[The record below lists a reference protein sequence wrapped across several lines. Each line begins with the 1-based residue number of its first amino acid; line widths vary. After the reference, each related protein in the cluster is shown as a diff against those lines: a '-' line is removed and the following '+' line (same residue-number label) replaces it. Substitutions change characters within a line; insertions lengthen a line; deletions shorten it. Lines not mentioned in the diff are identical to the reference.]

1 MSIFAACQPRIE
13 VRQGELNDAIF
24 AADFGDLV
32 AGRAPGVYADAAKF
46 FGNTHPA
53 QNLKDVAKVVFGR
66 LANTKETGLTLRLS
80 TGFGGGKTHTL
91 MTLWHLG
98 KNSGSPSVGSDVL
111 ASSGRPANVTTIAV
125 DCGKAGVPD
134 FNSYSDASPKSLWGE
149 LFYLLGEATA
159 PNGGGA
165 KALATLGAADH
176 PEASPNAKQIE
187 AVLPAGPILFLIDEL
202 VIYMAKLSE
211 RGQGNLLG
219 FLNLLSAVVSNRP
232 QTVLVVTDPGQQ
244 AVYSRQSQRIAAE
257 LAACAK
263 NLEEIFGRKMTS
275 IDPIGD
281 ESAKVIVR
289 RLFGSVDQAAA
300 QSTAQIYSDLYVRVA
315 AADSRLLPTGGA
327 TPPTSPGYK
336 KLIADCYPFHPR
348 LLKTAEE
355 RLGAMDSFQK
365 SRGVLRL
372 FARIIRDV
380 WNQKADCDLISA
392 GEVNWSDKDIKS
404 DLLERLQ
411 RDRFTSSIKADIEG
425 HALDI
430 DGGKRGVHTRAA
442 SALLLESLD
451 TANSSSGFDAPELT
465 LAILRPDEAG
475 PEAGEAL
482 DRLIGVCWHTYP
494 RPGGSGVQFRYEPN
508 ITRQID
514 EMRNK
519 IDTDDAASRV
529 RSEVQQYF
537 GGSVFK
543 LAAWPAHASQV
554 PESADLQLALCASE
568 KTATVVV
575 SYSDDRDPSAPIPR
589 GFKNALLAIA
599 PSAVK
604 WAAAVEKAQ
613 RLLAAEAIKKEHG
626 TGSAGKQV
634 LEQIERIEPDLRKQ
648 FFLHSY
654 RAFDQV
660 VLAGRGTL
668 QLEEQFM
675 VPEAQVMQ
683 RPNGQAGLRRF
694 LEEKKLLHKSTDA
707 IDADLF
713 VTKVLPGATPMP
725 GQPDAFTA
733 KAVHER
739 ILSAPGLRLIPDA
752 DVVRSTILKA
762 VEVGKVVVRFS
773 DDRAFDDK
781 GSVEGVPGHR
791 RRSANKLSST
801 FALDDAV
808 LVALS
813 GSASAVAWVA
823 EDKPDTKGGGGTPPP
838 GGGGGL
844 PPPPPPPPS
853 QVTGTSWTAI
863 LNYAKVRPLLT
874 LELRAPTPAVAATL
888 ATLAQPLGADSL
900 TVTVTI
906 NGDAKDGGS
915 VNFSAE
921 RLKLNH
927 PTKPLQMAQTL
938 FNSLSD
944 GCHYEAT
951 VTLEFKGGRAGLHA
965 SLENLQQS
973 ASADVKPTGVF
984 DKPTA

>member
-1 MSIFAACQPRIE
+1 MSIFTNCQPRLE

-24 AADFGDLV
+24 AADFGDLI
-32 AGRAPGVYADAAKF
+32 AQRAADVYADPAKF

-53 QNLKDVAKVVFGR
+53 QNLKDVAKAVFSR
-66 LANTKETGLTLRLS
+66 LATEKESGLTLRLS

-98 KNSGSPSVGSDVL
+98 HNIGKPALGSEVL
-111 ASSGRPANVTTIAV
+111 SSGGRPSSVRTIAI

-134 FNSYSDASPKSLWGE
+134 FNTHKDASPKSLWGE
-149 LFYLLGEATA
+149 LFYQLGESGS
-159 PNGGGA
+159 PGGGGA
-165 KALATLGAADH
+165 KALAALGAADD
-176 PEASPNAKQIE
+176 PEASPNSKQLE
-187 AVLPAGPILFLIDEL
+187 AVLPAGPILFLVDEL

-219 FLNLLSAVVSNRP
+219 FLNLLASVVSNRP

-244 AVYSRQSQRIAAE
+244 AVYANQSQRIAAE
-257 LAACAK
+257 LAACSK

-289 RLFGSVDQAAA
+289 RLFGSVDRVAA
-300 QSTAQIYSDLYVRVA
+300 QKTAQTYSDLYQRVA
-315 AADSRLLPTGGA
+315 NSDARLLPTGGA
-327 TPPTSPGYK
+327 TPPTAPAYR
-336 KLIADCYPFHPR
+336 KLIEDCYPFHPR

-380 WNQKADCDLISA
+380 WNHQTSCDLISA
-392 GEVNWSDKDIKS
+392 GEVNWSDKDIRS
-404 DLLERLQ
+404 DLLERLR
-411 RDRFTSSIKADIEG
+411 RDRFSSAIKADIEG
-425 HALDI
+425 HALDL

-465 LAILRPDEAG
+465 LAILRPEEAG
-475 PEAGEAL
+475 QEPGEAL

-494 RPGGSGVQFRYEPN
+494 MPGGRGSQFRFEPN

-514 EMRNK
+514 EMRSK
-519 IDTDDAASRV
+519 IGADDAAIRI
-529 RSEVQQYF
+529 RAEVQQYF

-543 LAAWPAHASQV
+543 PAAWPTQASQV
-554 PESADLQLALCASE
+554 PESADLQLAICADE
-568 KTATVVV
+568 KRAVAVVT
-575 SYSDDRDPSAPIPR
+575 YSDDRDPAAPIPR

-599 PSAVK
+599 PSEAK
-604 WAAAVEKAQ
+604 WLAAIEKAQ
-613 RLLAAEAIKKEHG
+613 RLIAAEKIKKEHG

-634 LEQIERIEPDLRKQ
+634 LEQIDRIEPDLRKQ

-660 VLAGRGTL
+660 VLSGRSAL
-668 QLEEQFM
+668 QLEEQYM
-675 VPEAQVMQ
+675 VPETQVMQ

-713 VTKVLPGATPMP
+713 VTKVLTGATPVA
-725 GQPDAFTA
+725 GQPDVYTA

-762 VEVGKVVVRFS
+762 TEAGKTVVRFA
-773 DDRAFDDK
+773 DGRAFDGK
-781 GSVEGVPGHR
+781 GCVEGVPGHR
-791 RRSANKLSST
+791 RRIAVQLSST

-808 LVALS
+808 HVSLA
-813 GSASAVAWVA
+813 GSASASAWIA
-823 EDKPDTKGGGGTPPP
+823 EDKLDPVPAGGKPTAGGGT
-838 GGGGGL
+838 
-844 PPPPPPPPS
+844 PPPPPPS

-863 LNYAKVRPLLT
+863 LGYAKARPLLS
-874 LELRAPTPAVAATL
+874 LDLRAPSPAVAATL
-888 ATLAQPLGADSL
+888 AMIAQPLGADSL
-900 TVTVTI
+900 TVSISVS
-906 NGDAKDGGS
+906 GEAKDGGS
-915 VNFSAE
+915 FNFSASD
-921 RLKLNH
+921 LKVNH
-927 PTKPLQMAQTL
+927 PTKPLQIAQTL
-938 FNSLSD
+938 FNSLAE
-944 GCHYEAT
+944 GCSYEAT
-951 VTLEFKGGRAGLHA
+951 LALVFKGGRTGLHPA
-965 SLENLQQS
+965 LENLQQS
-973 ASADVKPTGVF
+973 ASTDVQPTALF
-984 DKPTA
+984 DKPTV